1 MLRGAHPCVLV
12 GHVSYVRPGPYLWFI
27 VCPVPPPGIPCTPH
41 TRMPVAPDR
50 MTDMPPSFL
59 SSLPPR
65 SAWPSPATLQEEL
78 AEGIQKM
85 SSNLDPST
93 LQALQ
98 ALISAQQQVLSLI
111 ALHGDYEGRGE
122 GNEHAGVE
130 GDRATRRMLG

>member
-1 MLRGAHPCVLV
+1 
-12 GHVSYVRPGPYLWFI
+12 
-27 VCPVPPPGIPCTPH
+27 
-41 TRMPVAPDR
+41 MPVVPDR

-65 SAWPSPATLQEEL
+65 SAWPSPTTLQEEL

-93 LQALQ
+93 LLAVQ

-111 ALHGDYEGRGE
+111 ALRGDYEGRGE
-122 GNEHAGVE
+122 GNEHAGVK
-130 GDRATRRMLG
+130 GDPGSGN